1 MVDVHLN
8 WLNRF
13 HFFILRYCDRLHD
26 FSVTWMLYFN
36 LFFPSTARLWNSMTA
51 ECCHLTYDRN
61 GFRSRIN
68 RHLLS
73 LDSFWTVF
81 LQAFHI
87 FFFPFLFLVTP
98 CLLVALQPCMAWI
111 PIRKKKILF
120 MMLFASGKWSN
131 GTECILHQLNK
142 SH

>member
-13 HFFILRYCDRLHD
+13 HFFILHYCDRLHD

-87 FFFPFLFLVTP
+87 FFFFFFFFFFHASYWLFIL
-98 CLLVALQPCMAWI
+98 AW
-111 PIRKKKILF
+111 RESQSEKKKILF

>member
-81 LQAFHI
+81 LHAVHI
-87 FFFPFLFLVTP
+87 FFSFSFSCNSMPP
-98 CLLVALQPCMAWI
+98 SGSSALHGVNPNQ
-111 PIRKKKILF
+111 KKKDSIHDALCF
-120 MMLFASGKWSN
+120 WKMIKWNWVHTSSA
-131 GTECILHQLNK
+131 Q
-142 SH
+142 